1 MVTLRRHVPKE
12 KKRKEWL
19 YCLKLSLTTVSQFYV
34 KICTTLLNFEWKREV
49 DALCSGPFYY
59 IHGVACDVFV
69 DPFKVPTYVL
79 RMKQGHLR
87 NWVWREIL
95 TNWLQKPSPLY
106 VKLVCE
112 ACEFVVKTDR
122 ETDSRHRACEREGG
136 REREYML
143 ALGTLDDVRRS
154 LEMICTY
161 YNLHLCVTPHDPRTH
176 TIIHTCMIRYSFSVG
191 AGLRTQNRS
200 WRLVLLRGTRLRATC
215 QC

>member
-1 MVTLRRHVPKE
+1 
-12 KKRKEWL
+12 
-19 YCLKLSLTTVSQFYV
+19 
-34 KICTTLLNFEWKREV
+34 
-49 DALCSGPFYY
+49 
-59 IHGVACDVFV
+59 
-69 DPFKVPTYVL
+69 
-79 RMKQGHLR
+79 
-87 NWVWREIL
+87 
-95 TNWLQKPSPLY
+95 

-200 WRLVLLRGTRLRATC
+200 WRLVLLRGTRLRSTC